1 MLKICFGVLLG
12 VNAAL
17 FAYGQGYL
25 GHFDSEEHEPARLK
39 NQLNAK
45 ALTVI
50 PASRALAL
58 AEAAPEPAPAPAPAP
73 AQAASVACIEVGNFG
88 LVDARRFEA
97 QLASLEL
104 GDRQAR
110 RNVQGQEV
118 SSYMVMIPP
127 AANRETAEKRAAE
140 LKAKDIANFYI
151 IPDGPQKNGISMGSS
166 RRKRPRRRCWQPSP
180 NKASR
185 LPASRPATRPA
196 SRCCSSSAKS
206 MPMRV
211 RESSGLRRSFRSS
224 RCGVA
229 GSFRVNT
236 GDSHLYPVFF

>member
-1 MLKICFGVLLG
+1 MLKICFGVLLA

-50 PASRALAL
+50 PAARATAP
-58 AEAAPEPAPAPAPAP
+58 AAAAPQAEPAPAPPQVAT
-73 AQAASVACIEVGNFG
+73 VACVEVGNFG
-88 LVDARRFEA
+88 LADARRFEA
-97 QLASLEL
+97 QLAALEL

-127 AANRETAEKRAAE
+127 AATREAAEKRAAE
-140 LKAKDIANFYI
+140 LKAKEVANFYI
-151 IPDGPQKNGISMGSS
+151 IPDGAQKNGISLGVFKAESAAQTLLAALVKQGVTAA
-166 RRKRPRRRCWQPSP
+166 RVAPRYS
-180 NKASR
+180 ASKQMLFQFR
-185 LPASRPATRPA
+185 DIDADARARIERIAVKFPEQQ
-196 SRCCSSSAKS
+196 
-206 MPMRV
+206 V
-211 RESSGLRRSFRSS
+211 RGCR
-224 RCGVA
+224 
-229 GSFRVNT
+229 
-236 GDSHLYPVFF
+236 

>member
-151 IPDGPQKNGISMGSS
+151 IPDGPQKNGISMGVFKAETAAQTLLAALAKQGVTAA
-166 RRKRPRRRCWQPSP
+166 RVAPRYSPS
-180 NKASR
+180 KQMLFQFREIDADAR
-185 LPASRPATRPA
+185 ARIERIA
-196 SRCCSSSAKS
+196 AKF
-206 MPMRV
+206 PEQQV
-211 RESSGLRRSFRSS
+211 RGCR
-224 RCGVA
+224 
-229 GSFRVNT
+229 
-236 GDSHLYPVFF
+236 

>member
-1 MLKICFGVLLG
+1 MLKICFGVLLA

-50 PASRALAL
+50 PAARANALA
-58 AEAAPEPAPAPAPAP
+58 AAAPQAAPAPAPPQVAT
-73 AQAASVACIEVGNFG
+73 VACIEVGNFG
-88 LVDARRFEA
+88 LADARRFET
-97 QLASLEL
+97 QLAALEL

-127 AANRETAEKRAAE
+127 AANREAAEKRAAE
-140 LKAKDIANFYI
+140 LKAKEVANFYI
-151 IPDGPQKNGISMGSS
+151 IPDGPQKNGISLGVFKAETAAQTLLAALVKQGVTAA
-166 RRKRPRRRCWQPSP
+166 RVAPRYS
-180 NKASR
+180 ASKQMLFQFR
-185 LPASRPATRPA
+185 DIDVDARTRIERIA
-196 SRCCSSSAKS
+196 AKF
-206 MPMRV
+206 PEQAV
-211 RESSGLRRSFRSS
+211 RG
-224 RCGVA
+224 CK
-229 GSFRVNT
+229 
-236 GDSHLYPVFF
+236 

>member
-1 MLKICFGVLLG
+1 MLKICFGVLLA

-50 PASRALAL
+50 PAARANALA
-58 AEAAPEPAPAPAPAP
+58 AAAPQAATTPAPAPPQVAT
-73 AQAASVACIEVGNFG
+73 VACVEVGNFG
-88 LVDARRFEA
+88 LADARRFEA
-97 QLASLEL
+97 QVAALAL

-127 AANRETAEKRAAE
+127 AATREAAEKRAAE
-140 LKAKDIANFYI
+140 LKAKDVANFYI
-151 IPDGPQKNGISMGSS
+151 IPDGAQKNGISLGVFKAESAAQTLLAALVKQGVTTA
-166 RRKRPRRRCWQPSP
+166 RVAPRYS
-180 NKASR
+180 ASKQMLFQFR
-185 LPASRPATRPA
+185 DIDADARARIERIA
-196 SRCCSSSAKS
+196 AKF
-206 MPMRV
+206 PEQQV
-211 RESSGLRRSFRSS
+211 RGCR
-224 RCGVA
+224 
-229 GSFRVNT
+229 
-236 GDSHLYPVFF
+236 

>member
-1 MLKICFGVLLG
+1 MLKICFGVLLA

-45 ALTVI
+45 SLTVI

-58 AEAAPEPAPAPAPAP
+58 TAATPAPEPASAPAKV
-73 AQAASVACIEVGNFG
+73 ASVACIEVGNFN
-88 LVDARRFEA
+88 LADARRFET

-127 AANRETAEKRAAE
+127 AANREAAEKRAAE
-140 LKAKDIANFYI
+140 LKARDVANFYI
-151 IPDGPQKNGISMGSS
+151 IPDGPQKNGISLGVFKAETAAQTLLAALAKQGVTAA
-166 RRKRPRRRCWQPSP
+166 RVAPRYSPS
-180 NKASR
+180 KQMLFQFREIDADAR
-185 LPASRPATRPA
+185 ARIERIA
-196 SRCCSSSAKS
+196 AKF
-206 MPMRV
+206 PEQQV
-211 RESSGLRRSFRSS
+211 RGCR
-224 RCGVA
+224 
-229 GSFRVNT
+229 
-236 GDSHLYPVFF
+236 

>member
-1 MLKICFGVLLG
+1 VLKICFGVLLA

-50 PASRALAL
+50 PASRANAL
-58 AEAAPEPAPAPAPAP
+58 VAAAPEPASPSAPP
-73 AQAASVACIEVGNFG
+73 QVASVACIEVGNFS
-88 LVDARRFEA
+88 LADARRFET
-97 QLASLEL
+97 QLATLEL

-127 AANRETAEKRAAE
+127 APNREAAEKRAAE
-140 LKAKDIANFYI
+140 LKAKDVANFYI
-151 IPDGPQKNGISMGSS
+151 IPDGAQKNGISLGVFKAETAAQTLLASLTKQGVTAA
-166 RRKRPRRRCWQPSP
+166 RVAPRYSPS
-180 NKASR
+180 KQMLFQFRDIDTDAR
-185 LPASRPATRPA
+185 ARIERIA
-196 SRCCSSSAKS
+196 AKF
-206 MPMRV
+206 PEQQV
-211 RESSGLRRSFRSS
+211 RGCR
-224 RCGVA
+224 
-229 GSFRVNT
+229 
-236 GDSHLYPVFF
+236 

>member
-1 MLKICFGVLLG
+1 VLKICFGVLLA

-50 PASRALAL
+50 PAARATALA
-58 AEAAPEPAPAPAPAP
+58 AAAPQAAPTPAPPQVAT
-73 AQAASVACIEVGNFG
+73 VACVEVGNFG
-88 LVDARRFEA
+88 LADARRFEA
-97 QLASLEL
+97 QVAALAL

-127 AANRETAEKRAAE
+127 AATREAAEKRAAE
-140 LKAKDIANFYI
+140 LKAKDVANFYI
-151 IPDGPQKNGISMGSS
+151 IPDGAQKNGISLGVFKAESAAQTLLAALVKQGVTAA
-166 RRKRPRRRCWQPSP
+166 RVAPRYS
-180 NKASR
+180 ASKQMLFQFR
-185 LPASRPATRPA
+185 DIDADTR
-196 SRCCSSSAKS
+196 AKIERIAGKFS
-206 MPMRV
+206 ELQV
-211 RESSGLRRSFRSS
+211 RG
-224 RCGVA
+224 CK
-229 GSFRVNT
+229 
-236 GDSHLYPVFF
+236 

>member
-1 MLKICFGVLLG
+1 MLKICFGVLLA

-50 PASRALAL
+50 PAARASAI
-58 AEAAPEPAPAPAPAP
+58 APAASEPVQPSAPSPTAT
-73 AQAASVACIEVGNFG
+73 VACVEVGNFSLG
-88 LVDARRFEA
+88 DARRFETQVGA
-97 QLASLEL
+97 LEL

-127 AANRETAEKRAAE
+127 AASREAAEKRAAD
-140 LKAKDIANFYI
+140 LKAKDVANFYI
-151 IPDGPQKNGISMGSS
+151 IPDGAQKNGISLGVFKAESAAQTLLAALVKQGVTTA
-166 RRKRPRRRCWQPSP
+166 RVAPRYSP
-180 NKASR
+180 GKQMLFQFREIDAD
-185 LPASRPATRPA
+185 TR
-196 SRCCSSSAKS
+196 AKIERIAAKFS
-206 MPMRV
+206 EQQV
-211 RESSGLRRSFRSS
+211 RA
-224 RCGVA
+224 CK
-229 GSFRVNT
+229 
-236 GDSHLYPVFF
+236 

>member
-1 MLKICFGVLLG
+1 MLKILFGVLLA

-50 PASRALAL
+50 PALRANALAGT
-58 AEAAPEPAPAPAPAP
+58 APAPAPAAAP
-73 AQAASVACIEVGNFG
+73 PQVASVACIEVGNFG
-88 LVDARRFEA
+88 LADARRFET
-97 QLASLEL
+97 QLATLEL

-127 AANRETAEKRAAE
+127 APNREAAEKRASE
-140 LKAKDIANFYI
+140 LKAKDVANFYI
-151 IPDGPQKNGISMGSS
+151 IPDGAQKNGISLGVFKAETAAQTLLAALVKQGVTAA
-166 RRKRPRRRCWQPSP
+166 RVAPRYSPS
-180 NKASR
+180 KQMLFQFRDIDTDAR
-185 LPASRPATRPA
+185 ARIERIA
-196 SRCCSSSAKS
+196 AKF
-206 MPMRV
+206 PEQQV
-211 RESSGLRRSFRSS
+211 RGCR
-224 RCGVA
+224 
-229 GSFRVNT
+229 
-236 GDSHLYPVFF
+236 